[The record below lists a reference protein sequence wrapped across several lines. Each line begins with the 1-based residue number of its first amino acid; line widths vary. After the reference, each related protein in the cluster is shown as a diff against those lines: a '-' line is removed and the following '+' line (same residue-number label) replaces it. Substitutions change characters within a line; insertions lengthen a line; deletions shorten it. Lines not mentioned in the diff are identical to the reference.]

1 MKLQDQDR
9 CRQSKVLY
17 LIFASLKHCNSGI
30 FLCMVFYSA
39 QDRHFTL
46 RGIGCADVEGKSYLR
61 QEKLP
66 VVTMI

>member
-1 MKLQDQDR
+1 
-9 CRQSKVLY
+9 
-17 LIFASLKHCNSGI
+17 
-30 FLCMVFYSA
+30 MVFYSA